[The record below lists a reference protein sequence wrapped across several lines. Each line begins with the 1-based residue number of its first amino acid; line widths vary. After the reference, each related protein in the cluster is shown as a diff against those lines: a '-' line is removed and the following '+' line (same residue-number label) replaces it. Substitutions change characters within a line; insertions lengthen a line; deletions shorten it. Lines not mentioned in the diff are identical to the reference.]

1 MESYI
6 SFSIISVFFYTFMIL
21 TLLAGKRSRIIN
33 SFMCVLGGMLCWTLG
48 SFLMRMEAGPSY
60 ILWYYVSLAGILFL
74 PYFYYVF
81 ISEFMGVRM
90 GRKSKIPLFLMLLL
104 FVINIPGGIL
114 LRWPDLIRKNGG
126 AHFVY
131 KITPWFLLFF
141 VVAGITIIQIFITM
155 YRGCRRHPGY
165 RKQIE
170 PILVGIL
177 IIFVGNLAL
186 AVPVFSGFPID
197 IVSGLINAVLML
209 YALTRRRLFQM
220 RRLASDGVCFGVG
233 VVLTVV
239 LFINLSPYLMS
250 YILYGLAPLPF
261 ATGLFPLALKEDID
275 IRFLPEVEDAVNMSF
290 GERNKEGFKMAM
302 KQDVEFFFGLGSVA
316 YAVSQSLTGS
326 VSSGKSKTSFSEL
339 LQYKPKMLKRILN
352 AKKIC
357 KKEKRELLPK
367 DLFHLKGFMVA
378 GTDNQ
383 CYKDDLE
390 EMWGVRPMELFA
402 GTEPSIIG
410 TETWTRNGMYFFPDT
425 CFYEFITEKDML
437 HNYEDPTFT
446 PPTYLMDEVVPGEKY
461 ELVIT
466 VLKGGAFAR
475 YRVGD
480 MYRCVGLTNQEDR
493 TQIPRFEYIDRVP
506 WIIDIAG
513 FTRIS
518 ENGIK
523 SVIQLSGQPVTDW
536 IAVKEY
542 NEKKRPYLHLY
553 IEVKKEALMY
563 QAMSTDI
570 LKELLTTYF
579 KYIDQDYRD
588 LKKILGMDPLVVTI
602 LRCGTFH
609 LYESRKGRKPR
620 HMSTPYYEVAELLR
634 LQDEIGL
641 GNMRK

>member
-1 MESYI
+1 MAKRGEKAVSLGEKLRKQQYDAIWKEYCGFLDLTMQDYMKIQNRLMEEQIQLWSDCELGK
-6 SFSIISVFFYTFMIL
+6 SILKGRRPSGIDEFRRLVPL
-21 TLLAGKRSRIIN
+21 TTYEDYADMLLKKRSETLPGNPIIWIQTTWE
-33 SFMCVLGGMLCWTLG
+33 GGRHPIKVAPYTRSMLDTY
-48 SFLMRMEAGPSY
+48 R
-60 ILWYYVSLAGILFL
+60 
-74 PYFYYVF
+74 
-81 ISEFMGVRM
+81 
-90 GRKSKIPLFLMLLL
+90 
-104 FVINIPGGIL
+104 N
-114 LRWPDLIRKNGG
+114 N
-126 AHFVY
+126 
-131 KITPWFLLFF
+131 
-141 VVAGITIIQIFITM
+141 VVA
-155 YRGCRRHPGY
+155 CL
-165 RKQIE
+165 
-170 PILVGIL
+170 ILATSREKGKFDVEET
-177 IIFVGNLAL
+177 
-186 AVPVFSGFPID
+186 D
-197 IVSGLINAVLML
+197 K
-209 YALTRRRLFQM
+209 
-220 RRLASDGVCFGVG
+220 
-233 VVLTVV
+233 
-239 LFINLSPYLMS
+239 
-250 YILYGLAPLPF
+250 ILYGLPPLPF

-506 WIIDIAG
+506 WIIDIAD

-609 LYESRKGRKPR
+609 LYESRNGRKPR

-634 LQDEIGL
+634 LQDEIGS

>member
-1 MESYI
+1 
-6 SFSIISVFFYTFMIL
+6 
-21 TLLAGKRSRIIN
+21 
-33 SFMCVLGGMLCWTLG
+33 
-48 SFLMRMEAGPSY
+48 
-60 ILWYYVSLAGILFL
+60 
-74 PYFYYVF
+74 
-81 ISEFMGVRM
+81 
-90 GRKSKIPLFLMLLL
+90 
-104 FVINIPGGIL
+104 
-114 LRWPDLIRKNGG
+114 
-126 AHFVY
+126 
-131 KITPWFLLFF
+131 
-141 VVAGITIIQIFITM
+141 
-155 YRGCRRHPGY
+155 
-165 RKQIE
+165 
-170 PILVGIL
+170 
-177 IIFVGNLAL
+177 
-186 AVPVFSGFPID
+186 
-197 IVSGLINAVLML
+197 
-209 YALTRRRLFQM
+209 
-220 RRLASDGVCFGVG
+220 
-233 VVLTVV
+233 
-239 LFINLSPYLMS
+239 
-250 YILYGLAPLPF
+250 
-261 ATGLFPLALKEDID
+261 
-275 IRFLPEVEDAVNMSF
+275 
-290 GERNKEGFKMAM
+290 
-302 KQDVEFFFGLGSVA
+302 
-316 YAVSQSLTGS
+316 
-326 VSSGKSKTSFSEL
+326 
-339 LQYKPKMLKRILN
+339 
-352 AKKIC
+352 
-357 KKEKRELLPK
+357 
-367 DLFHLKGFMVA
+367 
-378 GTDNQ
+378 
-383 CYKDDLE
+383 
-390 EMWGVRPMELFA
+390 
-402 GTEPSIIG
+402 
-410 TETWTRNGMYFFPDT
+410 
-425 CFYEFITEKDML
+425 ML

-609 LYESRKGRKPR
+609 LYESRNGRKPR

-634 LQDEIGL
+634 LQDEIGF